1 MNEDKE
7 KEPYVGTAQEE
18 FMRKFSNY
26 ENLSPEEKKD
36 VEKQFR
42 LLMFKSFHE
51 EVCPLQY
58 ALWIC
63 FLGLFID
70 AGYKAMTGGD
80 WITPLACFGGLLI
93 LGFVLFFIA
102 SVTPD

>member
-7 KEPYVGTAQEE
+7 KEPCGSTAQAELL
-18 FMRKFSNY
+18 RKFCNY

-36 VEKQFR
+36 IEKQFR

-63 FLGLFID
+63 FLGLIID
-70 AGYKAMTGGD
+70 AGYKAITGGD
-80 WITPLACFGGLLI
+80 WVTPLACFGGLLI
-93 LGFVLFFIA
+93 FGAIAFVLA
-102 SVTPD
+102 SLG